1 MSLTTHLQQYL
12 PEPRQCFHHN
22 RDQNIPDQLRRR
34 AIGIVIEFGV
44 NEKEHSSWSRAHITT
59 SHLGEESTQAASLP
73 LQASYVDRTSLPST
87 SVVRD
92 FSRNRSQQ
100 TAVEHTGAT
109 NPYTNTLHRCNRLKH
124 EHCVPDDSCGWG
136 RGLTGSCRQCG

>member
-22 RDQNIPDQLRRR
+22 RDQNIPDQLRRH

-44 NEKEHSSWSRAHITT
+44 NEKEYSSWSRAHITT

-100 TAVEHTGAT
+100 TAVKHTGAT
-109 NPYTNTLHRCNRLKH
+109 NPYAHTLQRYNRWKH
-124 EHCVPDDSCGWG
+124 EHRVPDDPCGWG
-136 RGLTGSCRQCG
+136 NGLAGSCRQCD